1 MDMTGITAMQSRHQ
15 IAMNI
20 LTRKASSGNR
30 RTIRRMSASS
40 LHNTISSQNRNAF
53 GFVAVEIS
61 ADMINQ
67 YYGST
72 KISGTNP
79 NVKTVGSN
87 VDKDFSNIDSKK
99 IKAVELPERFD
110 ELKDTNVYYHGKMIS
125 EYELVQT
132 AVAAGKLDID
142 MDTRDVYGVGR
153 EAFNVM
159 IRDEAAAK
167 YGWSDTLYSEDGH
180 YTFTKD
186 GNENDCLKMHSVDDE
201 GMNASI
207 EEIANWLMSG
217 TPCRNIETRYLHYLQ
232 SVDPDLY
239 NVARRIGSE
248 VRTNTIM
255 NDLYEKGFIGEKQ
268 NEYDMGLLGMLFG
281 KDAGEMRLLLQ
292 DCKQN
297 GSFLAMLDHY
307 KPSGAD
313 ALLKIRLKQSEQTNG
328 EVV

>member
-1 MDMTGITAMQSRHQ
+1 MDMAGITAMQSRHQ

-30 RTIRRMSASS
+30 RTISRMSASS
-40 LHNTISSQNRNAF
+40 SHNTISSQNRNAF

-79 NVKTVGSN
+79 NAKTVGSK
-87 VDKDFSNIDSKK
+87 VEKDFSDIDSEK
-99 IKAVELPERFD
+99 IKAVELLERFD

-153 EAFNVM
+153 KAFNVM

-167 YGWSDTLYSEDGH
+167 YGWSDTLYSEDGR

-186 GNENDCLKMHSVDDE
+186 GNENDRLKMHSVDDE

-207 EEIANWLMSG
+207 EDIANWLMSG

-239 NVARRIGSE
+239 NAARRIGSE

-255 NDLYEKGFIGEKQ
+255 NE
-268 NEYDMGLLGMLFG
+268 NNS
-281 KDAGEMRLLLQ
+281 ATTS
-292 DCKQN
+292 
-297 GSFLAMLDHY
+297 SFLNY
-307 KPSGAD
+307 CF
-313 ALLKIRLKQSEQTNG
+313 T
-328 EVV
+328 